1 MRSQTLSILLFS
13 AALAGTTPPAAH
25 AQGTATPQAARV
37 ALADLLAEALRV
49 NPEAKAAEQRI
60 EAARQRP
67 AQARSLPDPMVEAGY
82 NSSGNP
88 LPGAGLGKEPTA
100 NIGVMVS
107 QQIPFPGKRALQ
119 AEMASHEAHI
129 ETAQLESARLSIA
142 SRVRQAYF
150 GLAYAY
156 AVRDVLDRNRE
167 LLATLLKV
175 SESRYSVGQ
184 AAQQDV
190 IKAQTELSIVE
201 LRQQRIDQQR
211 RMREGELNALLNRP
225 AGSPIGRPEDL
236 RLPPFSATLEALVDT
251 AARNAP
257 MLQRDRV
264 MIEHARVAV
273 DLARREYR
281 PDFTVSGG
289 YAYMGSM
296 PPMYEV
302 RVGINIPLQRQR
314 RAAAV
319 AEQVSSLGAAQ
330 SDLESTRLGL
340 ESRIQDDF
348 QMASTSARLASLYRD
363 TVLPQARL
371 ALESSM
377 SSYQTGAVDFL
388 SVLTNFGTVLEYEMT
403 YFEELSAFHA
413 AVSRLEEMTGTPL
426 VH

>member
-1 MRSQTLSILLFS
+1 MRSKIVIVLFS
-13 AALAGTTPPAAH
+13 VTLTC
-25 AQGTATPQAARV
+25 GTASAQAPAPTQPPRV
-37 ALADLLAEALRV
+37 VLADLVAEALRV
-49 NPEAKAAEQRI
+49 NPEVKAAEQRVA
-60 EAARQRP
+60 AARQRP
-67 AQARSLPDPMVEAGY
+67 AQAGSLPDPMVEAGY

-88 LPGAGLGKEPTA
+88 LPGAGLGQEPTA

-107 QQIPFPGKRALQ
+107 QAIPFPGKRALQ
-119 AEMASHEAHI
+119 AEMASHETHVEA
-129 ETAQLESARLSIA
+129 AQLEGVRLSVA

-156 AVRDVLDRNRE
+156 AVHDVLSHNRD

-201 LRQQRIDQQR
+201 LRQLQIDQQR
-211 RMREGELNALLNRP
+211 RTREGELNALLNRP
-225 AGSPIGRPEDL
+225 LGSPVGRPDNL
-236 RLPPFSATLEALVDT
+236 ALPPFTVTLESLAD
-251 AARNAP
+251 AAATNAP
-257 MLQRDRV
+257 MLRRDRV
-264 MIEHARVAV
+264 MIEHARTAV
-273 DLARREYR
+273 DLARKEYR
-281 PDFTVSGG
+281 PDLTVSGG

-302 RVGINIPLQRQR
+302 RVGVNIPLQRR
-314 RAAAV
+314 KRAAAV
-319 AEQVSSLGAAQ
+319 AEQVASLGAAQ
-330 SDLESTRLGL
+330 SDYESTRLGL
-340 ESRIQDDF
+340 QSRLQDDF
-348 QMASTSARLASLYRD
+348 QMASTSARLAALYRD

-377 SSYQTGAVDFL
+377 SSYQTGGVDFL

-403 YFEELSAFHA
+403 YFEELSSFHG
-413 AVSRLEEMTGTPL
+413 AVSRLEEMAGTPI